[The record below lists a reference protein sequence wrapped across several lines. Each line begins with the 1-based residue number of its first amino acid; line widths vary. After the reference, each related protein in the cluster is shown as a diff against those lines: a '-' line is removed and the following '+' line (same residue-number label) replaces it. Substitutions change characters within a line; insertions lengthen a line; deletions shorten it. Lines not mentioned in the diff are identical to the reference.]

1 MSKVLIKRCTP
12 HRPFVK
18 WYRGVKRKRLHGDHF
33 RITVEPVIVKKYRK
47 PLVNGGFCKKKLDT
61 RFDTHCIKTGVQLWC
76 ARQDLNLH
84 ACAMEPKGD
93 VTLVKEKIQKYVGG
107 VKCILSTEIQV
118 QSDKLPVRHTFVRS
132 QICKTSRKSTK

>member
-1 MSKVLIKRCTP
+1 ML
-12 HRPFVK
+12 FVVRA
-18 WYRGVKRKRLHGDHF
+18 WGLEPQ
-33 RITVEPVIVKKYRK
+33 RIA
-47 PLVNGGFCKKKLDT
+47 
-61 RFDTHCIKTGVQLWC
+61 
-76 ARQDLNLH
+76 AR
-84 ACAMEPKGD
+84 EPKGD

>member
-1 MSKVLIKRCTP
+1 MVFFMQSIKNR
-12 HRPFVK
+12 
-18 WYRGVKRKRLHGDHF
+18 RKRYTACDDVVRVTG
-33 RITVEPVIVKKYRK
+33 VEPAR
-47 PLVNGGFCKKKLDT
+47 LAT
-61 RFDTHCIKTGVQLWC
+61 R
-76 ARQDLNLH
+76 
-84 ACAMEPKGD
+84 EPKGD

>member
-1 MSKVLIKRCTP
+1 MIATD
-12 HRPFVK
+12 
-18 WYRGVKRKRLHGDHF
+18 LHFYHKMQAD
-33 RITVEPVIVKKYRK
+33 
-47 PLVNGGFCKKKLDT
+47 C
-61 RFDTHCIKTGVQLWC
+61 WC

-84 ACAMEPKGD
+84 ARAMEPKGD
-93 VTLVKEKIQKYVGG
+93 VTLVKEKIQKFVGG

>member
-1 MSKVLIKRCTP
+1 MVR
-12 HRPFVK
+12 VV
-18 WYRGVKRKRLHGDHF
+18 G
-33 RITVEPVIVKKYRK
+33 VEP
-47 PLVNGGFCKKKLDT
+47 T
-61 RFDTHCIKTGVQLWC
+61 RLAAQ
-76 ARQDLNLH
+76 
-84 ACAMEPKGD
+84 EPKGD

>member
-1 MSKVLIKRCTP
+1 MTLATS
-12 HRPFVK
+12 
-18 WYRGVKRKRLHGDHF
+18 
-33 RITVEPVIVKKYRK
+33 
-47 PLVNGGFCKKKLDT
+47 
-61 RFDTHCIKTGVQLWC
+61 WC

-84 ACAMEPKGD
+84 AHAMEPKGD